1 MKSGMKIDYYLIV
14 IGPKG
19 NDKKYETSKEFRRH
33 VYSHQHHPTKK
44 FIKYLGDEKIVV
56 QLPHGNSKSES
67 KRAIHY
73 TRTNP
78 EVLLQIKERP
88 GLPNVVFKKLVTEG
102 PSDLSRHVVGV
113 PRDDEQV
120 RNVQR
125 VVARSKRISPD
136 ALHNMVLLQEELGI
150 IGFHDDLV
158 EKFRSIIDRE
168 DLPPQSLTYD
178 TTFNLGDFYLSVL
191 VFPETE

>member
-1 MKSGMKIDYYLIV
+1 MRHQRNSVVTCIRINTIQQKNSSNILVMKKLSSSYRMV
-14 IGPKG
+14 IQ
-19 NDKKYETSKEFRRH
+19 NQSLKEQ
-33 VYSHQHHPTKK
+33 ST
-44 FIKYLGDEKIVV
+44 
-56 QLPHGNSKSES
+56 
-67 KRAIHY
+67 IHA
-73 TRTNP
+73 